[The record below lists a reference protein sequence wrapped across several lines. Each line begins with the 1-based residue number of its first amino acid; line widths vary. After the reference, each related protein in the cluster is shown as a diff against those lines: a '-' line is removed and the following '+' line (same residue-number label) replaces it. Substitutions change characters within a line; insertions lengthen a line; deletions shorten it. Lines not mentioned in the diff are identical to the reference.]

1 MYWYIVSSSTTV
13 TSLMIWILN
22 LHMNT
27 MLFCQLLWT
36 QECVLVKSRGNL
48 LKEEKNIKWSISKPN
63 AFKSWQI
70 FQKNFVG
77 TQKQL
82 HKFKQHVTIIYLQTI
97 KKKII
102 SDNKSCG
109 FIKIIQE
116 TMLMIFKIMG
126 QKNNFL
132 NTYPPPKINKLRLF
146 SFLYTFIMPHTQS

>member
-1 MYWYIVSSSTTV
+1 
-13 TSLMIWILN
+13 
-22 LHMNT
+22 MNT

-97 KKKII
+97 KNVLYLIINPVVLSKIYKKL
-102 SDNKSCG
+102 C
-109 FIKIIQE
+109 
-116 TMLMIFKIMG
+116 
-126 QKNNFL
+126 
-132 NTYPPPKINKLRLF
+132 
-146 SFLYTFIMPHTQS
+146 

>member
-1 MYWYIVSSSTTV
+1 MHFVATYRSIFEPCLLNSVREAICVLAGTSWVTVHCTIV

-97 KKKII
+97 KNVLYLIINPVVLSKIYKKL
-102 SDNKSCG
+102 C
-109 FIKIIQE
+109 
-116 TMLMIFKIMG
+116 
-126 QKNNFL
+126 
-132 NTYPPPKINKLRLF
+132 
-146 SFLYTFIMPHTQS
+146 

>member
-1 MYWYIVSSSTTV
+1 MYWYIVSYSTTV

-109 FIKIIQE
+109 FIKNIQE

-132 NTYPPPKINKLRLF
+132 NTYPPPQK
-146 SFLYTFIMPHTQS
+146 